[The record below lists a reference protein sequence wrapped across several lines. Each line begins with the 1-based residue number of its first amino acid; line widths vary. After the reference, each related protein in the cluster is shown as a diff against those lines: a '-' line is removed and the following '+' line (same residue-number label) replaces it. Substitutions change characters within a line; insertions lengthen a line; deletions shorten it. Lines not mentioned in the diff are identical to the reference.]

1 VDIAEQATRGML
13 LHLAGYYA
21 ANLAVF
27 GGFIAFQVLRN
38 GQEGMTDM
46 TGFARQAPFAALAM
60 MCGLFSLAG
69 MPLFAGFVT
78 KFYLFAAIA
87 RAGLLWL
94 VAIAVI
100 NSTISLYYYLLLV
113 HQMYV
118 RTPPGYD
125 GAEVNGHGQAALQ
138 AATPAPV
145 PALAVPAGASGAVA
159 VGAMPSS
166 AAAADGP
173 ATGAGGSNG
182 FGVRSANGQP
192 SGAPAP
198 GGQLA
203 GADAHGHAVD
213 AGHGDGHGGGHGD
226 DAPAGPWW
234 RRNITGDMP
243 QERSYPPLAV
253 PFSIT
258 LGLVIFLVGVFF
270 VGLWPAPL
278 IDLLQGAS
286 QSLFAS

>member
-1 VDIAEQATRGML
+1 
-13 LHLAGYYA
+13 
-21 ANLAVF
+21 
-27 GGFIAFQVLRN
+27 
-38 GQEGMTDM
+38 
-46 TGFARQAPFAALAM
+46 
-60 MCGLFSLAG
+60 

-113 HQMYV
+113 HQMYAHPAGV
-118 RTPPGYD
+118 RRG
-125 GAEVNGHGQAALQ
+125 EVNGHGHAALQ

-166 AAAADGP
+166 AGAADDP

-182 FGVRSANGQP
+182 FGVRRANGQP
-192 SGAPAP
+192 SGQPSSAGWGAASRRRRARSRRRRRARRWARGRARGRCAGRALVAPQHHRGHAPGAQLPAP
-198 GGQLA
+198 GGALLHHPGAGDLPGGSLLRGALA
-203 GADAHGHAVD
+203 GA
-213 AGHGDGHGGGHGD
+213 
-226 DAPAGPWW
+226 
-234 RRNITGDMP
+234 
-243 QERSYPPLAV
+243 
-253 PFSIT
+253 
-258 LGLVIFLVGVFF
+258 
-270 VGLWPAPL
+270 L

>member
-1 VDIAEQATRGML
+1 M
-13 LHLAGYYA
+13 
-21 ANLAVF
+21 F

-38 GQEGMTDM
+38 GQEQMTDM
-46 TGFARQAPFAALAM
+46 AGFARQAPFAALAM

-125 GAEVNGHGQAALQ
+125 GGGGQR
-138 AATPAPV
+138 PRPRR
-145 PALAVPAGASGAVA
+145 PAGGDPRSGARPGRARRRRRAGAVA
-159 VGAMPSS
+159 VGAMASS
-166 AAAADGP
+166 AGRP
-173 ATGAGGSNG
+173 ATGTGGSNG

-192 SGAPAP
+192 SGRRCRRTCSW
-198 GGQLA
+198 
-203 GADAHGHAVD
+203 GAD
-213 AGHGDGHGGGHGD
+213 
-226 DAPAGPWW
+226 
-234 RRNITGDMP
+234 
-243 QERSYPPLAV
+243 
-253 PFSIT
+253 
-258 LGLVIFLVGVFF
+258 
-270 VGLWPAPL
+270 WPAQTRTVTP
-278 IDLLQGAS
+278 
-286 QSLFAS
+286 